1 MKLSATR
8 DGTRDDPAE
17 PQAAPVA
24 KKGHPVRRR
33 LAGHLVRGLVMI
45 WVVTTISFVIIRNIP
60 GDPVRGQ
67 YEALIERGMSPEQAE
82 RATAVLYGFLPT
94 GTLWEQYVGYMKA
107 LLHLDLGQSLST
119 PGTEVTTLLGSAAS
133 WTILPVLGGTLLSF
147 LLGVTLGVYAGIKRA
162 GKLGDLLTISGSLL
176 HGVPQYVLGL
186 LMLAIFTT
194 LWPILPAG
202 GPVDVEFP
210 PGLNGPYLASLVQH
224 ATLPVLTYALASYGG
239 WVLAMKSSVATV
251 LGDDFIL
258 AAELRGLSRWV
269 LFRYVARN
277 AILPLFTIL
286 ALSLG
291 MLFGGAIFIERIFN
305 YPGLGLLLVDSIGA
319 RDYALMGGAFLVTTI
334 AVVIANIAADL
345 LYTVIDPRV
354 RTGGAA

>member
-1 MKLSATR
+1 MTARAPFRGGLRVNGVTR
-8 DGTRDDPAE
+8 RF
-17 PQAAPVA
+17 
-24 KKGHPVRRR
+24 
-33 LAGHLVRGLVMI
+33 AGHVARGLVMV

-60 GDPVRGQ
+60 GNPVLGQ
-67 YEALIERGMSPEQAE
+67 YETLIERGMSPDQAE
-82 RATAVLYGFLPT
+82 RATAALYGFLPT
-94 GTLWEQYVGYMKA
+94 GSLWEQYTGYLKA

-119 PGTEVTTLLGSAAS
+119 PGTEVVTLLGSAAK
-133 WTILPVLGGTLLSF
+133 WTVLPVLGGTLLSF
-147 LLGVTLGVYAGIKRA
+147 LLGVTLGVYAGIKRS
-162 GKLGDLLTISGSLL
+162 GKLGDVLSISGSLL
-176 HGVPQYVLGL
+176 HGVPQYVIGL
-186 LMLAIFTT
+186 LVLAIFTT
-194 LWPILPAG
+194 LWPIFPAG
-202 GPVDVEFP
+202 GPVDVEFV

-258 AAELRGLSRWV
+258 AAELRGLSRGV

-305 YPGLGLLLVDSIGA
+305 YPGLGLLLVNSIGA
-319 RDYALMGGAFLVTTI
+319 RDYALMGGTFLVTTVAI
-334 AVVIANIAADL
+334 IIANIAADL
-345 LYTVIDPRV
+345 LYAVIDPRV
-354 RTGGAA
+354 RSGGTA